1 MSRPFDEVRRF
12 SRLEARFVMLA
23 GACLLL
29 SHSAEQQAETCRNDA
44 IEPRTMAAIDRSFQQ
59 ACVRFEAETD
69 LARWPTWDADR
80 RLLTMYSDRIQRR
93 AVRAAEV

>member
-1 MSRPFDEVRRF
+1 
-12 SRLEARFVMLA
+12 MLA

-29 SHSAEQQAETCRNDA
+29 SHSAEQQAKEDLVLLILALAETCRNDA